1 MGADRNQPGPVRV
14 DGHPQL
20 NCGGPP
26 EFPSVAGV
34 IDIQVEAPPAV
45 PRRADTGAARVVPVV
60 LAVVSAGVAV
70 FLLTSRPGSAHSPAM
85 FVFPLMMLLSAGAAV
100 LSGGAG
106 RWRAELNADRRRYL
120 RYLDSVSDRLAD
132 AAAAQRDR
140 LWSRHPA
147 PEDLWTLP
155 PERLWDRTRTAPD
168 FGTARVGRGSV
179 DPEVRAVGPDVTG
192 AAEPDPVT
200 AAALDRLLRT
210 HESVPDTP
218 VTVDLAAASEIAVG
232 GPAERARAL
241 ARAVICQL
249 AIAHG
254 PADLAISVEDPCGAD
269 WDWLKWLPHQRVRNG
284 SMHHLSVRI
293 VPLGGE
299 RAELCLEVDGVT
311 MPTGRPDGLSAIGA
325 TALARR
331 IAGHRSPQPGSGVG
345 PDVRWDSGTGL
356 QGIRIGTTVAGEPL
370 ELDIR
375 EAALGGIGPHGLC
388 VGATGSGKSE
398 LLRTIALGIIAR
410 HSPATV
416 NLILIDFK
424 GGATFLD
431 LARAPHT
438 TAVVTN
444 LDEEA
449 HLVDRMREALTGEI
463 DRRQRL
469 LRAAGNLSSA
479 NALPELPT
487 LFIVVDEFAE
497 LLSRHPEFAE
507 IFVAIGRQG
516 RSLGIHLLLASQR
529 LEEGRLRGLESH
541 LSYRICLKTLS
552 ETESRM
558 VIGVPD
564 AHHLPARP
572 GAAYLKAA
580 AAEPVPF
587 HAGYVSGRRPVR
599 SRISPAPRLFT
610 GPEASDPAC
619 GPTLLDTVLD
629 AVAGRG
635 PAPHPVWLAPLTGP
649 PDLAVLLAE
658 YPEGMPIGVVD
669 RVYEHRREPLFI
681 DLAGA
686 AGNVAVVGGPRSGK
700 TTAVRTLV
708 TALAA
713 TRQPRRAH
721 VYCLDFGGGGLAELA
736 ELPHVGVVAPGN
748 NPDLLRRTVADVLS
762 VLHRREAGEDAAG
775 AAVFLVVDGWGAA
788 RREYDELESALG
800 ILAGAGLAHDVHL
813 VVTAGRWADIRAGL
827 RDQLGTRIELRLGDP
842 ADSEIDRARA
852 AAVPR
857 DRPGHG
863 LGPDGLPI
871 VIARPGGPYLYEA
884 DGWRVPPVRLLP
896 SVLDHDDL
904 LAQAASSVPVL
915 GVDEVRLEPVGLD
928 LAAAHLL
935 VLGEPGSGK
944 TAVLRLLC
952 REIARTEPDAE
963 VVLLDPRGAGLHPV
977 APILAR
983 LRQRLD
989 GEKGSA
995 TTSPDAQIY
1004 LMVDDYALAATA
1016 LTPLAD
1022 LLPHARDIGLRV
1034 VIARA
1039 SGGAARALYDPVLS
1053 ALRESG
1059 PIGLQLSAAPDEGPL
1074 VGTARPRRLP
1084 PGRGVLVGRSGDER
1098 TIQVAWTEPA

>member
-1 MGADRNQPGPVRV
+1 MGADGNQPGPIRA
-14 DGHPQL
+14 DRHPQL
-20 NCGGPP
+20 NCGRPP
-26 EFPSVAGV
+26 AFPSVAGV
-34 IDIQVEAPPAV
+34 IDIHVEAPPAV

-60 LAVVSAGVAV
+60 LAVASAGVAV
-70 FLLTSRPGSAHSPAM
+70 FLLTSRQGSAHSPALL
-85 FVFPLMMLLSAGAAV
+85 VFPLMMLLSAGTAV
-100 LSGGAG
+100 LTGGAG
-106 RWRAELNADRRRYL
+106 RWRADLDADRRRYL
-120 RYLDSVSDRLAD
+120 RYLDSVSERLAD
-132 AAAAQRDR
+132 EAAAQHDR

-147 PEDLWTLP
+147 PEDLWALP
-155 PERLWDRTRTAPD
+155 AERLWDRTRTAAD
-168 FGTARVGRGSV
+168 FGSARVGLGSV
-179 DPEVRAVGPDVTG
+179 VPEARALGPDAAG

-200 AAALDRLLRT
+200 AAALDRLLRA
-210 HESVPDTP
+210 HESVPGTP
-218 VTVDLAAASEIAVG
+218 VTVDLAAASEIAVR
-232 GPAERARAL
+232 GPAEGARAL
-241 ARAVICQL
+241 ARALICQL
-249 AIAHG
+249 AVAHD
-254 PADLAISVEDPCGAD
+254 PADLAISVVDPCGAD
-269 WDWLKWLPHQRVRNG
+269 WGWLKWLPHQRIRDG
-284 SMHHLSVRI
+284 SAHHVNVRI
-293 VPLGGE
+293 VPLDGE
-299 RAELCLEVDGVT
+299 RGELGVEIDGTT

-331 IAGHRSPQPGSGVG
+331 LAGHRSPEPGIGSG
-345 PDVRWDSGTGL
+345 PEVRWDNESGL
-356 QGIRIGTTVAGEPL
+356 QGIPIGTTVGGEPL

-398 LLRTIALGIIAR
+398 LLRTIALGMIAR

-469 LRAAGNLSSA
+469 LRAAGNLASA

-487 LFIVVDEFAE
+487 LFLIVDEFSE
-497 LLSRHPEFAE
+497 LLSRHPEFADV
-507 IFVAIGRQG
+507 FVAVGRLG

-564 AHHLPARP
+564 AHHLPAQP

-587 HAGYVSGRRPVR
+587 QAGYVSGRRPVR
-599 SRISPAPRLFT
+599 PRTSPAPRLFT
-610 GPEASDPAC
+610 GSEAPDPAC

-635 PAPHPVWLAPLTGP
+635 PAPHPVWLAPLTGT
-649 PDLAVLLAE
+649 PDLAVLLSE
-658 YPEGMPIGVVD
+658 HPDGMPIGVVD
-669 RVYEHRREPLFI
+669 RVYEHRRDPLFA

-700 TTAVRTLV
+700 TTTVQTLV

-713 TRQPRRAH
+713 TRRPRRAQ
-721 VYCLDFGGGGLAELA
+721 VYCLDFGGGLAGLA

-748 NPDLLRRTVADVLS
+748 NPDLVRRTVADVLGI
-762 VLHRREAGEDAAG
+762 LRGREAGGDTAG
-775 AAVFLVVDGWGAA
+775 AAVFLMVDGWGSA
-788 RREYDELESALG
+788 RREYDDLESALG
-800 ILAGAGLAHDVHL
+800 ILAGAGLAHGVHL
-813 VVTAGRWADIRAGL
+813 VVTAGRWADIRPAL

-857 DRPGHG
+857 NRPGHG

-871 VIARPGGPYLYEA
+871 VIARPGGPHLCEA

-896 SVLDHDDL
+896 TVLDHGDL

-915 GVDEVRLEPVGLD
+915 GVDEERLEPVALD

-944 TAVLRLLC
+944 TAVVRLLC
-952 REIARTEPDAE
+952 RELARTEPGAE
-963 VVLLDPRGAGLHPV
+963 VVLLDPRGAGLQPV
-977 APILAR
+977 APALAR
-983 LRQRLD
+983 LRRRLD
-989 GEKGSA
+989 GEKDGAA
-995 TTSPDAQIY
+995 TVY
-1004 LMVDDYALAATA
+1004 LVVDDYALAAMA
-1016 LTPLAD
+1016 LTPLAE

-1034 VIARA
+1034 VIARG

-1059 PIGLQLSAAPDEGPL
+1059 PIGLQLSAAPEEGPL

-1084 PGRGVLVGRSGDER
+1084 PGRGVLVARGGDER